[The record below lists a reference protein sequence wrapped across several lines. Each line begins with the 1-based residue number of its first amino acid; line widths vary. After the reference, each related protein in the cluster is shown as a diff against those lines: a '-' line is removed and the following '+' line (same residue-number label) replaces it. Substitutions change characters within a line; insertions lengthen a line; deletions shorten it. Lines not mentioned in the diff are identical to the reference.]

1 MSEKP
6 VIGITQG
13 DINGIGYE
21 IIMKGLMDP
30 RIYEMC
36 TPVVYGSPKV
46 AAYHR
51 KALNINRFSFTSVRG
66 IDSIQ
71 HNKPNL
77 INVLD
82 DNVRVELG
90 KITNDAGEAS
100 IRSLDAAVSDL
111 QIGKLDALITA
122 PINKK
127 NVQQVGFAFAGHTE
141 YLKSKFDTH
150 DALMLMVADNIKLG
164 VATGHIPLSQVSETL
179 TIEGLCNTIELMH
192 KSLISD
198 FGITR
203 PNIAVLSLNPHAG
216 EQGAMGMEEI
226 EIIIPA
232 INRCRDNGIIAIGP
246 FPSDG
251 FFGAASYLKFDGVI
265 AMYHDQGLIPF
276 KTLSF
281 DRGVNYTAG
290 LPIIRTS
297 PAHGT
302 AFDIT
307 GRNVASESS
316 FLQAL
321 FLSLDIV
328 RNRKLYQEL
337 TKNPLQKQS
346 FDTDQ
351 TDDLY
356 IDQIEGDEEDI

>member
-1 MSEKP
+1 
-6 VIGITQG
+6 
-13 DINGIGYE
+13 
-21 IIMKGLMDP
+21 
-30 RIYEMC
+30 
-36 TPVVYGSPKV
+36 
-46 AAYHR
+46 
-51 KALNINRFSFTSVRG
+51 
-66 IDSIQ
+66 
-71 HNKPNL
+71 
-77 INVLD
+77 
-82 DNVRVELG
+82 
-90 KITNDAGEAS
+90 
-100 IRSLDAAVSDL
+100 
-111 QIGKLDALITA
+111 
-122 PINKK
+122 
-127 NVQQVGFAFAGHTE
+127 
-141 YLKSKFDTH
+141 
-150 DALMLMVADNIKLG
+150 
-164 VATGHIPLSQVSETL
+164 
-179 TIEGLCNTIELMH
+179 
-192 KSLISD
+192 
-198 FGITR
+198 
-203 PNIAVLSLNPHAG
+203 
-216 EQGAMGMEEI
+216 
-226 EIIIPA
+226 
-232 INRCRDNGIIAIGP
+232 
-246 FPSDG
+246 
-251 FFGAASYLKFDGVI
+251 
-265 AMYHDQGLIPF
+265 MYHDQGLIPF